1 MNSEQ
6 AQPEG
11 APQEKGA
18 GDSKSASPANT
29 RHSPVTPLAPLEF
42 LQNQR
47 RGSITDP
54 SLHAAGAGAGL
65 NHSLGGGANRTASP
79 SSLRQQPPAAS
90 QAGPPDPSATLG
102 RYFPSVSPRSDELL
116 SCYVNP

>member
-6 AQPEG
+6 AQSDG
-11 APQEKGA
+11 APQENTT
-18 GDSKSASPANT
+18 GDNTKAASPANT

-65 NHSLGGGANRTASP
+65 NHSPGGSASKTASP
-79 SSLRQQPPAAS
+79 SLRQQSQTSA
-90 QAGPPDPSATLG
+90 QAGPPDPSTTLG
-102 RYFPSVSPRSDELL
+102 R
-116 SCYVNP
+116 